1 MFKILP
7 FIIGFFLINTK
18 KEVINHSVVYA
29 SDNPAERIVWE
40 HLRLVDPNTGEIPKN
55 IRKKEMIFAKT
66 LPKSTR
72 INKTNWLHR
81 GPYNVGGRT
90 RALAFDVLDENTIL
104 VKGSIPGHDGSNVI
118 IKPTRKKYTLKEI
131 IPLFK
136 IYKNIN
142 YFAVSNVETD
152 TDLDEFLN
160 SIPKNIII
168 VPKIESP
175 KGVKNI
181 EKIVKKLD
189 HEEKIVMLD
198 HDDLFSNIKKEN
210 EDPSN
215 FQKYIKLLIEK
226 CKENNVNLLRTVGV
240 VFSDDEKRE
249 TQYVK

>member
-1 MFKILP
+1 ML
-7 FIIGFFLINTK
+7 IISQNVGNYEL
-18 KEVINHSVVYA
+18 
-29 SDNPAERIVWE
+29 
-40 HLRLVDPNTGEIPKN
+40 GIPKN
-55 IRKKEMIFAKT
+55 T
-66 LPKSTR
+66 VLR
-72 INKTNWLHR
+72 INLAWCNSIIELESILKTHQENKIFIDL
-81 GPYNVGGRT
+81 PIGR
-90 RALAFDVLDENTIL
+90 
-104 VKGSIPGHDGSNVI
+104 
-118 IKPTRKKYTLKEI
+118 IKPPNNKYTLKEI
-131 IPLFK
+131 IPLFE
-136 IYKNIN
+136 IYKNIK